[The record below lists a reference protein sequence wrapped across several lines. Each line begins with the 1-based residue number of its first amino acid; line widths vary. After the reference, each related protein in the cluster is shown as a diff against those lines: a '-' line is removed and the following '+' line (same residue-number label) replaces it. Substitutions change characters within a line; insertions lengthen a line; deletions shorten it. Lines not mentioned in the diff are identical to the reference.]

1 MCRAGVSCAQLGLGS
16 AAAETLSVDVRISA
30 SPPKNCR
37 LFYAILSR
45 RTELR
50 LLLRWRWHVLSC
62 LVHLV
67 LPEATLEAMD
77 SSSWSLT
84 HHTLHSHTTH
94 AHIMHSS
101 SWSLTHHTQSKTLT
115 HHTRLCGRPRAL
127 ACSHPRT
134 HSIVHAL
141 TCSLT
146 HSLTPSVNHSY
157 SLLHSLRKDN
167 LHMWGYP
174 VL

>member
-1 MCRAGVSCAQLGLGS
+1 MQLGLRS

-62 LVHLV
+62 LVNLV

-77 SSSWSLT
+77 SS
-84 HHTLHSHTTH
+84 
-94 AHIMHSS
+94 
-101 SWSLTHHTQSKTLT
+101 
-115 HHTRLCGRPRAL
+115 
-127 ACSHPRT
+127 
-134 HSIVHAL
+134 
-141 TCSLT
+141 
-146 HSLTPSVNHSY
+146 
-157 SLLHSLRKDN
+157 
-167 LHMWGYP
+167 
-174 VL
+174 